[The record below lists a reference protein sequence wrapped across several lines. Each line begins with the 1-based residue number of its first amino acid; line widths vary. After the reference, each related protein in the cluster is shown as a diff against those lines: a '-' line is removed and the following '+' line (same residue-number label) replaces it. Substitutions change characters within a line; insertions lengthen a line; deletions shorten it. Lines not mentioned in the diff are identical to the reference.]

1 MIIMLGVVCGDED
14 NDDHYPGVC
23 WDDDD
28 NGNKLSVI
36 FGCTPSTDL
45 VAERLQRRQKAKTLR
60 LCGSDVAFCQ
70 QLSLDSLKQI
80 STIIQNNCLI
90 LMVNIELRGI
100 S

>member
-1 MIIMLGVVCGDED
+1 MLVVVCGGED